1 MKHLTE
7 EELIAQAIGERQ
19 GEGAD
24 AVEEHLAAC
33 EECADS
39 YLVLL
44 SDLAAMKPVTPPDR
58 DEWYGERVW
67 QSIAPSLAAYRA
79 RNRGWRR
86 GWWRGWLTGGVWKG
100 LGYAAACALLV
111 VGAFFAGRQWEH
123 SKQRQPTARVEQKV
137 PQTKQPIVVVVLD
150 DHLDRSERFLV
161 ELKHADLDSS
171 AMASP
176 IRDEAR
182 SLLAANKVCRE
193 KAAQKSDPELTTA
206 LDHLDRLLAE
216 AANEPGGLNAASIA
230 KLQDEMN
237 SDGLLFEVR
246 VLRARIASR
255 KVAGNGPVK
264 GGTI

>member
-7 EELIAQAIGERQ
+7 DELIAQALRER
-19 GEGAD
+19 ESKHAD
-24 AVEEHLAAC
+24 AVEEHLADCA
-33 EECADS
+33 ECADS

-44 SDLAAMKPVTPPDR
+44 SDLAAMKQMTPPER
-58 DEWYGERVW
+58 DDWYGQRVW
-67 QSIAPSLAAYRA
+67 ESIAPSLAGYTERK
-79 RNRGWRR
+79 RGWWRR
-86 GWWRGWLTGGVWKG
+86 GWPGAAVWKG
-100 LGYAAACALLV
+100 LGYAAACAVLV

-123 SKQRQPTARVEQKV
+123 WKQQPTAKVEHQT
-137 PQTKQPIVVVVLD
+137 PQTKQPILVVVLD

-161 ELKHADLDSS
+161 ELKHADLDSP

-176 IRDEAR
+176 MRDEAR

-193 KAAQKSDPELTTA
+193 KAAETSDAELTTA

-216 AANEPGGLNAASIA
+216 AANEPGGLNARSIA

-246 VLRARIASR
+246 VLRSRIANR
-255 KVAGNGPVK
+255 TAAGNKRVE

>member
-86 GWWRGWLTGGVWKG
+86 GWRRGWLTGGVWKG

-137 PQTKQPIVVVVLD
+137 PQHETAD
-150 DHLDRSERFLV
+150 CGGGSGRSSGPLGAISCGTETCRSGLV
-161 ELKHADLDSS
+161 GDGVAD
-171 AMASP
+171 
-176 IRDEAR
+176 
-182 SLLAANKVCRE
+182 
-193 KAAQKSDPELTTA
+193 
-206 LDHLDRLLAE
+206 
-216 AANEPGGLNAASIA
+216 PG
-230 KLQDEMN
+230 
-237 SDGLLFEVR
+237 
-246 VLRARIASR
+246 
-255 KVAGNGPVK
+255 
-264 GGTI
+264 